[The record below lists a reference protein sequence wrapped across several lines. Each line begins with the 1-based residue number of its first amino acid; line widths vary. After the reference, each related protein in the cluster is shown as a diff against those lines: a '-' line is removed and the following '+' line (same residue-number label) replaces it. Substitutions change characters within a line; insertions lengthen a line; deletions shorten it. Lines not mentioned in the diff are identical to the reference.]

1 VKQAAVFAAGI
12 SEAVGGQVA
21 LPMVKGEIGAIGQL
35 WPRSSTVLNEKT
47 TLNRLEGARK
57 DNPFR
62 IVHLATHA
70 NFTAGNPKAAY
81 IQLWDQRLQLEQL
94 KKLNWNDPP
103 VELLVLSACRTALGD
118 RQAELGFAGIAVQ
131 SGVKSVV
138 ASLWYVSDT
147 ATTALSSEFYGQLSR
162 ASSKAEALRM
172 AQVGLLRGKVKPVGD
187 NITGLS
193 QGLVVAI
200 PEEASVN
207 DADFRHPYYWAA
219 FTLVGNPW

>member
-1 VKQAAVFAAGI
+1 
-12 SEAVGGQVA
+12 
-21 LPMVKGEIGAIGQL
+21 L
-35 WPRSSTVLNEKT
+35 WPRSSTVLNEKM
-47 TLNRLEGARK
+47 TLGQLEGARQG
-57 DNPFR
+57 NPFR

-103 VELLVLSACRTALGD
+103 VELLMLSACRTALGD

-162 ASSKAEALRM
+162 AGSKAEALSR
-172 AQVGLLRGKVKPVGD
+172 AQVALLRGKVKPEGD
-187 NITGLS
+187 RITGLS

-200 PEEASVN
+200 PEEASVS
-207 DADFRHPYYWAA
+207 DVDFRHPYYWAA